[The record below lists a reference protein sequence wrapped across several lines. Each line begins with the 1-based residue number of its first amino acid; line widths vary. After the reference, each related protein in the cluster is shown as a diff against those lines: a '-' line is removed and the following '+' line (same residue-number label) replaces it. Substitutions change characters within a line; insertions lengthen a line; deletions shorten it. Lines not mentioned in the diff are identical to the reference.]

1 MKILLKLIFI
11 AAVSISGSV
20 FAHTGGHGQ
29 VSAGKA
35 VAIAQTSAKMLTFKD
50 HGMSVGKIDK
60 SWAKVTKENFTL
72 LEQSSGVYIVKGV
85 NTESHQTLY
94 FTISKQGQV
103 MEVAEPANI
112 KSDHGHAH

>member
-1 MKILLKLIFI
+1 MLLKLILI
-11 AAVSISGSV
+11 ATISISGSV

-29 VSAGKA
+29 VSADKA
-35 VAIAQTSAKMLTFKD
+35 VTIAQTSAKMLTFKD
-50 HGMSVGKIDK
+50 HGMAVGKIDK
-60 SWAKVTKENFTL
+60 SWNKVTKENFTL
-72 LEQSSGVYIVKGV
+72 LEQSGDVYIIKGV

-103 MEVAEPANI
+103 MEVAEPANF